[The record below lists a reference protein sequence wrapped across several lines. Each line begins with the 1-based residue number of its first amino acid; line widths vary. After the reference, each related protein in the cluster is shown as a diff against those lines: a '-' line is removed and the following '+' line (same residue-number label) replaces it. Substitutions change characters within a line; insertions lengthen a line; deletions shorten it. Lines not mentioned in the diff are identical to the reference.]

1 MQINKLLCS
10 LVGNRLASSI
20 FLFLISFVIFIPSLK
35 NDFVWDDIPYILSR
49 IDFLTI
55 SNQLSTVVPKKV
67 KEDKKENYYR
77 PTLHLSLALD
87 NEIWNGKSHGFHLT
101 NTVIHSL
108 TTVFLFLLILLILKE
123 FNYRQRSEVAF
134 ISSLLFALHPIH
146 VESVSF
152 IMARS
157 DLLCAMFLFCFF
169 IFCIKSYEK
178 IVYFALSLL
187 FFFLALISKE
197 VAFAFP
203 VLIVVYDLLRPKYPI
218 SKYITRYSICIL
230 LFVLY
235 LYLRNTAFVVI
246 PEFSQSVLGGS
257 SGSFDKLIVLFKSLL
272 NAYGFYV
279 YKLFFPFNFNV
290 STGRLPINI
299 NYIIIAFS
307 LIFSLILF
315 LYRKNRL
322 YFFAT
327 ALITLSLMPAV
338 FVSVL
343 DVVTSPY
350 AERFLYI
357 PSAGF
362 CMVLGYL
369 IVNSKDRFKLPKY
382 STWILLGIICFI
394 YAFFTVKEQLV
405 WKNNLT
411 LWGKAVQ
418 RSPKQAMTHLNY
430 GYSLM
435 RKGEIDIAITEFT
448 KAVKYEKVHNKTLKA
463 LAYNNLG
470 NAYLNKGDFEKAREN
485 FKNAYKSDPI
495 KYKSTYWFHIG
506 LIYYLKGDNIY
517 LQDKAQAESNYKK
530 ALSYLKKADRKA
542 KIHRRLDLL
551 LAEVYL
557 RLGDVK
563 SAGKY
568 AKLSLKLGKAN
579 LDEKMRERAKYI
591 VDISSQYR

>member
-1 MQINKLLCS
+1 MQINKQLHS
-10 LVGNRLASSI
+10 LVGNRLAASI
-20 FLFLISFVIFIPSLK
+20 FLFLVSFVIFIPSLK

-49 IDFLTI
+49 IDFLKI
-55 SNQLSTVVPKKV
+55 SNQLPTVVPKKV
-67 KEDKKENYYR
+67 KEHKKQDYYR

-87 NEIWNGKSHGFHLT
+87 NEIWDGKSHGFHLT
-101 NTVIHSL
+101 NIIMHSF

-123 FNYRQRSEVAF
+123 FNYSLRGEVAF

-157 DLLCAMFLFCFF
+157 DLLCAMFLSCFF
-169 IFCIKSYEK
+169 IFYIKSYEK
-178 IVYFALSLL
+178 IIYFVLSLL

-197 VAFAFP
+197 VAFVFP
-203 VLIVVYDLLRPKYPI
+203 VLIIIYDLLRPKYPI

-235 LYLRNTAFVVI
+235 LYLRNKAFVII

-257 SGSFDKLIVLFKSLL
+257 SGGFDRLIVIVKSFL

-279 YKLFFPFNFNV
+279 YKLFFPFSFNV
-290 STGRLPINI
+290 SPGRLPINV

-315 LYRKNRL
+315 LYRKDRF
-322 YFFAT
+322 YFLAA

-362 CMVLGYL
+362 CMILGYL
-369 IVNSKDRFKLPKY
+369 LANSKDRFKLPGY
-382 STWILLGIICFI
+382 STWILLVLICFI
-394 YAFFTVKEQLV
+394 YAFFTVKEQFV
-405 WKNNLT
+405 WKNNFT
-411 LWGKAVQ
+411 LWKKAVQ
-418 RSPKQAMTHLNY
+418 RSPKESMPHLNY
-430 GYSLM
+430 GFSLM
-435 RKGEIDIAITEFT
+435 QQGDIDAAIAQFT
-448 KAVKYEKVHNKTLKA
+448 KAVEYEKAHNKTLKA

-470 NAYLNKGDFEKAREN
+470 YAYLNKGDFEKAQAN
-485 FKNAYKSDPI
+485 FKNAYKSDS
-495 KYKSTYWFHIG
+495 KYKSTYQYHMG
-506 LIYYLKGDNIY
+506 LIYYLKGNKVF
-517 LQDKAQAESNYKK
+517 LQDKSQSTKYYKT
-530 ALSYLKKADRKA
+530 ALSYLKKSDKKA
-542 KIHRRLDLL
+542 KIHRTLDLL
-551 LAEVYL
+551 LAEVSL
-557 RLGDVK
+557 RLGDYK
-563 SAGKY
+563 SARKY
-568 AKLSLKLGKAN
+568 AKTSLQPGKAN
-579 LDEKMRERAKYI
+579 LDEKLRERAKYI
-591 VDISSQYR
+591 IDISSQYQ

>member
-1 MQINKLLCS
+1 MQINKQLHS
-10 LVGNRLASSI
+10 LVGNRLAASI
-20 FLFLISFVIFIPSLK
+20 FLFLVSFVIFIPSLK

-49 IDFLTI
+49 IDFLKI
-55 SNQLSTVVPKKV
+55 SNQLPTVVPKKV
-67 KEDKKENYYR
+67 KEHKKQDYYR

-87 NEIWNGKSHGFHLT
+87 NEIWDGKSHGFHLT
-101 NTVIHSL
+101 NIIMHSF

-123 FNYRQRSEVAF
+123 FNYSLRGEVAF

-157 DLLCAMFLFCFF
+157 DLLCAMFLSCFF
-169 IFCIKSYEK
+169 IFYIKSYEK
-178 IVYFALSLL
+178 IIYFVLSLL

-197 VAFAFP
+197 VAFVFP
-203 VLIVVYDLLRPKYPI
+203 VLIIIYDLLRPKYPI

-235 LYLRNTAFVVI
+235 LYLRNKAFVII

-257 SGSFDKLIVLFKSLL
+257 SGGFDRLIVIVKSFL

-279 YKLFFPFNFNV
+279 YKLFFPFSFNV
-290 STGRLPINI
+290 SPGRLPINV

-315 LYRKNRL
+315 LYRKDRFYSL
-322 YFFAT
+322 AA

-362 CMVLGYL
+362 CMILGYL
-369 IVNSKDRFKLPKY
+369 LANSKDRFKLPGY
-382 STWILLGIICFI
+382 STWILLVLICFI
-394 YAFFTVKEQLV
+394 YAFFTVKEQFV
-405 WKNNLT
+405 WKNNFT
-411 LWGKAVQ
+411 LWKKAVQ
-418 RSPKQAMTHLNY
+418 RSPKESMPHLNY
-430 GYSLM
+430 GFSLM
-435 RKGEIDIAITEFT
+435 QQGDIDAAIAQFT
-448 KAVKYEKVHNKTLKA
+448 KAVEYEKAHNKTLKA

-470 NAYLNKGDFEKAREN
+470 YAYLNKGDFEKAQAN
-485 FKNAYKSDPI
+485 FKNAYKSDS
-495 KYKSTYWFHIG
+495 KYKSTYQYHMG
-506 LIYYLKGDNIY
+506 LIYYLKGNKVF
-517 LQDKAQAESNYKK
+517 LQDKSQSTKYYET
-530 ALSYLKKADRKA
+530 ALSYLKKSDKKA

-551 LAEVYL
+551 LAEVSL
-557 RLGDVK
+557 RLGDYK
-563 SAGKY
+563 SARKY
-568 AKLSLKLGKAN
+568 AKTSLQPGKAN
-579 LDEKMRERAKYI
+579 LDEKLRERAKYI
-591 VDISSQYR
+591 IDISSQYQ

>member
-49 IDFLTI
+49 IDLLTI
-55 SNQLSTVVPKKV
+55 SNQLSIVVPKKV

-157 DLLCAMFLFCFF
+157 DLLCAMFLFYFF
-169 IFCIKSYEK
+169 IFYIKSYEK
-178 IVYFALSLL
+178 IVYLALSLL

-235 LYLRNTAFVVI
+235 LYLRNMAFVVI

-257 SGSFDKLIVLFKSLL
+257 SSSFDKLIVLFKSLL

-418 RSPKQAMTHLNY
+418 RSPKQAMPHLNY

>member
-1 MQINKLLCS
+1 
-10 LVGNRLASSI
+10 
-20 FLFLISFVIFIPSLK
+20 
-35 NDFVWDDIPYILSR
+35 
-49 IDFLTI
+49 
-55 SNQLSTVVPKKV
+55 
-67 KEDKKENYYR
+67 
-77 PTLHLSLALD
+77 
-87 NEIWNGKSHGFHLT
+87 
-101 NTVIHSL
+101 
-108 TTVFLFLLILLILKE
+108 
-123 FNYRQRSEVAF
+123 
-134 ISSLLFALHPIH
+134 
-146 VESVSF
+146 
-152 IMARS
+152 
-157 DLLCAMFLFCFF
+157 
-169 IFCIKSYEK
+169 
-178 IVYFALSLL
+178 
-187 FFFLALISKE
+187 
-197 VAFAFP
+197 
-203 VLIVVYDLLRPKYPI
+203 
-218 SKYITRYSICIL
+218 
-230 LFVLY
+230 
-235 LYLRNTAFVVI
+235 
-246 PEFSQSVLGGS
+246 
-257 SGSFDKLIVLFKSLL
+257 
-272 NAYGFYV
+272 
-279 YKLFFPFNFNV
+279 
-290 STGRLPINI
+290 
-299 NYIIIAFS
+299 
-307 LIFSLILF
+307 
-315 LYRKNRL
+315 
-322 YFFAT
+322 
-327 ALITLSLMPAV
+327 MPAV

-418 RSPKQAMTHLNY
+418 RSPKQAMPHLNY

-495 KYKSTYWFHIG
+495 KYKSTYQYHIG

-551 LAEVYL
+551 LAEVFL

-568 AKLSLKLGKAN
+568 AKLSLRPGKAN
-579 LDEKMRERAKYI
+579 LDENMRERAKYI

>member
-35 NDFVWDDIPYILSR
+35 HDFVWDDIPYILSR

-55 SNQLSTVVPKKV
+55 SNQLYTVVPKKV

-157 DLLCAMFLFCFF
+157 DLLCAMFLFYFF
-169 IFCIKSYEK
+169 IFYIKSYEK
-178 IVYFALSLL
+178 IVYLALSLL

-235 LYLRNTAFVVI
+235 LYLRNMAFVVI

-257 SGSFDKLIVLFKSLL
+257 SSSFDKLIVLFKSLL

-418 RSPKQAMTHLNY
+418 RSPKQAMPHLNY

>member
-49 IDFLTI
+49 IDLLTI

-169 IFCIKSYEK
+169 IFYIKSYEK
-178 IVYFALSLL
+178 IVYLALSLL

-257 SGSFDKLIVLFKSLL
+257 SSSFDKLIVLFKSLL

-418 RSPKQAMTHLNY
+418 RSPKQAMPHLNY

-517 LQDKAQAESNYKK
+517 LQDKVQAESNYKK

>member
-1 MQINKLLCS
+1 MNIQKLFCS
-10 LVGNRLASSI
+10 LINNRLYASI

-35 NDFVWDDIPYILSR
+35 NDFVWDDIPYILSC
-49 IDFLTI
+49 IDSLNI
-55 SNQLSTVVPKKV
+55 PDQLNKVLPKKV
-67 KEDKKENYYR
+67 KQDKKKDYYR
-77 PTLHLSLALD
+77 PTLQLSLALD
-87 NEIWNGKSHGFHLT
+87 NEIWDGKSYGFHLT
-101 NTVIHSL
+101 NIIMHSFA
-108 TTVFLFLLILLILKE
+108 TVFLFLLILLILKE
-123 FNYRQRSEVAF
+123 FNFRQRSEGAF

-169 IFCIKSYEK
+169 IFYIKSYEK
-178 IVYFALSLL
+178 IVYFTLSLL
-187 FFFLALISKE
+187 FFGLALISKE
-197 VAFAFP
+197 VAFVFP
-203 VLIVVYDLLRPKYPI
+203 ILIIIYDLLRPKYPI
-218 SKYITRYSICIL
+218 SKYITRYSIGIL
-230 LFVLY
+230 LFLLY
-235 LYLRNTAFVVI
+235 LYLRNKAYVVI
-246 PEFSQSVLGGS
+246 PEFSQSVVGGS
-257 SGSFDKLIVLFKSLL
+257 SSSFDKLIVLFKSFL

-290 STGRLPINI
+290 SAGRLPINL

-307 LIFSLILF
+307 LMFSLILF

-418 RSPKQAMTHLNY
+418 RSPKQAMPHLNY

-495 KYKSTYWFHIG
+495 KYKSTYQYHIG

-551 LAEVYL
+551 LAEVFL

-568 AKLSLKLGKAN
+568 AKLSLKPGKAN
-579 LDEKMRERAKYI
+579 LDENMRERAKYI